1 MGSHWFLCCENLFGP
16 CTGAAIIVER
26 SLVEM
31 VPSRMLLA
39 ANGHVQPQG
48 YMGHCLEL
56 AENKAHK
63 EESSQAYD
71 HKPLLQHTL
80 L

>member
-1 MGSHWFLCCENLFGP
+1 MYISVWDLSRYDNNQHL
-16 CTGAAIIVER
+16 
-26 SLVEM
+26 LVEM

-39 ANGHVQPQG
+39 ANGHMQPQG
-48 YMGHCLEL
+48 YLGECGVEL

-71 HKPLLQHTL
+71 HKPVLQHTL